1 MCYDIE
7 TLHHRSL
14 KFLKRSGASAEDIN
28 AAVDAYNK
36 RFNPLYPEP
45 RVEHNYHVSG
55 FEHPLVPV
63 VHTVDGK
70 VQIEPM
76 YWGLIPHWSKD
87 RELAHKLWNNTI
99 NARSE
104 TMFDKPSYR
113 GPAQYRRGI
122 ISVNSFFEHHHLN
135 KQAYPFNI
143 RPKDGETL
151 TMAVLWDEWNDV
163 NTGEIKQTFS
173 VVTVEGNE
181 LLSTIHNNPK
191 LDGPRMPLILKDEQI
206 DDWLGLSGSGL
217 DKKELLAMCKPL
229 KEDSLAVI
237 PVRKLRGKQAVG
249 NDPKAIERFDYP
261 ELALVPELEGI
272 L

>member
-14 KFLKRSGASAEDIN
+14 KFLKHSGASAEDIN

-63 VHTVDGK
+63 IHVFDEK
-70 VQIEPM
+70 IQIEPM

-87 RELAHKLWNNTI
+87 PESAHKFWNNTI

-104 TMFDKPSYR
+104 TMFEKPSFR

-143 RPKDGETL
+143 RPKDGQPL
-151 TMAVLWDEWNDV
+151 TMAVIWDEWNDV

-181 LLSTIHNNPK
+181 LLSTLHNNPK
-191 LDGPRMPLILKDEQI
+191 LDGPRMPLILNDEQVEM
-206 DDWLGLSGSGL
+206 WLGLENSQIS
-217 DKKELLAMCKPL
+217 KEEIHELCKPYEGEL
-229 KEDSLAVI
+229 NAI
-237 PVRKLRGKQAVG
+237 PVRKLRGKEAVG
-249 NDPKAIERFDYP
+249 NVPKAIERFDYP
-261 ELALVPELEGI
+261 ELALVPELEDI